1 MKIDI
6 GTLLDKING
15 RLDQDENL
23 MVENWLLADE
33 KHRVYFEKL
42 KMHSSQQHT
51 TKLSDEDVE
60 INRQRFINCLQ
71 HENHKRENRL
81 RSKILIATT
90 VAASLILFIIGIKQF
105 SKEQTIESASSSTFA
120 ESINNQFDIEQEEEL
135 PVEKRHKISNKQ
147 VRLITAKGE
156 ELSLDEIES
165 GKSLESQEFKLTE
178 DKKGFAYSN
187 SAKSN
192 ESKKLN
198 TLLVA
203 RGAEFNITLCDG
215 TIVHLN
221 SDSKLKYPTAFSEKE
236 RKVFLEGEAYFEVK
250 KDRNR
255 PFIVCS
261 GATEIQV
268 LGTEFNVNS
277 RKPESI
283 TTTLV
288 SGSVV
293 VKSETTEAVQLIPGF
308 TATINPIKGSFEID
322 DKDIQCYIGWRTGNY
337 LFESAPLSDI
347 LDELAIWY
355 DLKID
360 YQTNRANTEIFTGSL
375 SRNLSI
381 DKLIQL
387 IERTNYLDLELKNK
401 TIVVKEWNS

>member
-51 TKLSDEDVE
+51 AKLSDEDVE
-60 INRQRFINCLQ
+60 INRQRFINRLQ

-120 ESINNQFDIEQEEEL
+120 ESINNQIDTEQEKTL
-135 PVEKRHKISNKQ
+135 PIEKRHKISNKQ

-165 GKSLESQEFKLTE
+165 GKSLESQAFELAN
-178 DKKGFAYSN
+178 DKKGLTYT
-187 SAKSN
+187 KSD
-192 ESKKLN
+192 SKEEIQKLN
-198 TLLVA
+198 TLLVD
-203 RGAEFNITLCDG
+203 RGAEFRITLCDG
-215 TIVHLN
+215 TTVHLN
-221 SDSKLKYPTAFSEKE
+221 SDTKLEYPTAFNEKE
-236 RKVFLEGEAYFEVK
+236 RKVYLQGEAYFEVA
-250 KDRNR
+250 KDKSK

-261 GATEIQV
+261 GSTEIRV

-277 RKPESI
+277 RKPEAI

-288 SGSVV
+288 SGSVAI
-293 VKSETTEAVQLIPGF
+293 KSENTETVQLKPGF
-308 TATINPIKGSFEID
+308 TATINPIKGSLEID
-322 DKDIQCYIGWRTGNY
+322 DKDIQCYIGWMTGNY
-337 LFESAPLSDI
+337 LFESTPLSDI
-347 LDELAIWY
+347 LNELAIWY

>member
-15 RLDQDENL
+15 RLDQDENV

-51 TKLSDEDVE
+51 AKLSDEDE
-60 INRQRFINCLQ
+60 QINRQRFINRLRQ
-71 HENHKRENRL
+71 ENHKKENHL
-81 RSKILIATT
+81 TSKILIFAA

-105 SKEQTIESASSSTFA
+105 YKEQIIESAATSTFA
-120 ESINNQFDIEQEEEL
+120 ESINNQFDIEQEKEL

-156 ELSLDEIES
+156 ELSLADIES
-165 GKSLESQEFKLTE
+165 GKTPDYQEFKLTE

-187 SAKSN
+187 TTISN
-192 ESKKLN
+192 ETHKLN
-198 TLLVA
+198 TLLVD

-221 SDSKLKYPTAFSEKE
+221 SDTKLEYPTAFNKKE
-236 RKVFLEGEAYFEVK
+236 RKVYLEGEAYFEVTKDK
-250 KDRNR
+250 KR

-261 GATEIQV
+261 GGTEIQV

-277 RKPESI
+277 RKPESV

-293 VKSETTEAVQLIPGF
+293 VKSETTETVQLKPGF
-308 TATINPIKGSFEID
+308 TATINPIKGSFIID
-322 DKDIQCYIGWRTGNY
+322 NKDIQCYIGWRTGNY
-337 LFESAPLSDI
+337 LFESVPLSDI
-347 LDELAIWY
+347 LNELAIWY
-355 DLKID
+355 DLELE
-360 YQTNRANTEIFTGSL
+360 YQTDKANTEIFTGSL
-375 SRNLSI
+375 SRHLSI

-387 IERTNYLDLELKNK
+387 IERTNYLDLELHNK
-401 TIVVKEWNS
+401 TLLVKEWNS